1 MAISRSI
8 TRTHEKAWWFDEKD
22 ACGPAG
28 TDCSCKGKRRDQ
40 PHEIG
45 DAVKKKI
52 LVIDVG
58 GSNVKVM
65 ISRAQRR
72 KFMSG
77 PEMTPRELVAQ
88 LKSLLQ
94 GWTFDAISMG
104 FPAPV
109 RNGRIMTEPKHL
121 GAGWR
126 RFNFEKSLGKPVR
139 IINDAAIQALGS
151 YRGRRMLFL
160 GLGTGLG
167 STLIWKN
174 NVLPLELGDLPYG
187 SGHIIENY
195 LGKSGLKE
203 LGEKQWEAEVLRAVV
218 LLKKSLIADY
228 VVLGG
233 GSAKKL
239 DRLPE
244 GVERGHNRNA
254 FLGGVRLWQTD
265 PHTRRPKWQIL

>member
-1 MAISRSI
+1 M
-8 TRTHEKAWWFDEKD
+8 
-22 ACGPAG
+22 
-28 TDCSCKGKRRDQ
+28 
-40 PHEIG
+40 
-45 DAVKKKI
+45 KKKI

-58 GSNVKVM
+58 GSNVKVL
-65 ISRAQRR
+65 ISRAHRQ
-72 KFMSG
+72 KFKSG
-77 PEMTPRELVAQ
+77 PEMTPSELMSQ

-94 GWTFDAISMG
+94 DWTFDAISMG

-109 RNGRIMTEPKHL
+109 RNGCIMTEPKHL
-121 GAGWR
+121 GPGWK

-139 IINDAAIQALGS
+139 IINDAAMQALGS

-187 SGHIIENY
+187 NDHIIENY
-195 LGKSGLKE
+195 LGKLGLKQ
-203 LGEKQWEAEVLRAVV
+203 LGEKQWKGEVLRAVV

-239 DRLPE
+239 DQLPD

-265 PHTRRPKWQIL
+265 PHTRRAKWQIL

>member
-1 MAISRSI
+1 
-8 TRTHEKAWWFDEKD
+8 
-22 ACGPAG
+22 
-28 TDCSCKGKRRDQ
+28 
-40 PHEIG
+40 
-45 DAVKKKI
+45 VKKKI

-72 KFMSG
+72 KFKSG
-77 PEMTPRELVAQ
+77 QEMTPRELVTQ
-88 LKSLLQ
+88 LKSLVKD
-94 GWTFDAISMG
+94 WKFDAVSIG

-109 RNGRIMTEPKHL
+109 RNGCIMTEPKHL
-121 GAGWR
+121 GPGWT

-139 IINDAAIQALGS
+139 IINDAAMQALGS
-151 YRGRRMLFL
+151 YQGQRMLFL

-167 STLIWKN
+167 STLIWES

-187 SGHIIENY
+187 NDHIIEDY
-195 LGKSGLKE
+195 LGKSGLKK
-203 LGEKQWEAEVLRAVV
+203 LGEKRWETEVVRSVM

-239 DRLPE
+239 ERLPE
-244 GVERGHNRNA
+244 RIELGHNRNA
-254 FLGGVRLWQTD
+254 FLGGVRLWQTE
-265 PHTRRPKWQIL
+265 PGTRRPKWNIL